1 MRRLGGQIMTDWIDK
16 LKEKR
21 KALAESGQAQEELRL
36 DRARVIRAKAPE
48 FWNSFIEQLQADS
61 SKLKEVFPN
70 NISCQCTVVK
80 TAIGCELRGC
90 KLPWRELSMRLN
102 VDEQSVDIDE
112 RKRETPDRIIPAG
125 YDDIRITVNDYEELE
140 FTYKGRAHVTP
151 RSLAQHLIEYVCGS
165 LSFVQEISDKE
176 KY

>member
-1 MRRLGGQIMTDWIDK
+1 MGDGIMPDWIDK
-16 LKEKR
+16 LKERR
-21 KALAESGQAQEELRL
+21 KALAESGQTHEELTL
-36 DRARVIRAKAPE
+36 HAANVIRAKAPE
-48 FWNSFIEQLQADS
+48 FWDSFIERLHADS

-112 RKRETPDRIIPAG
+112 RKREATDRIIPAG
-125 YDDIRITVNDYEELE
+125 HDEIRVTVNDYEELE
-140 FTYKGRAHVTP
+140 FTFKGRAHITP
-151 RSLAQHLIEYVCGS
+151 GSLAQHLIEYVCGS
-165 LSFVQEISDKE
+165 LSFVQGISDKE

>member
-1 MRRLGGQIMTDWIDK
+1 MPDWIDK

-21 KALAESGQAQEELRL
+21 KALGESGQAQEELRL

-112 RKRETPDRIIPAG
+112 PKGEAPDRNIPAG
-125 YDDIRITVNDYEELE
+125 DDDIRITVNDYEELE

-151 RSLAQHLIEYVCGS
+151 GSLAQHLIEYVCGS
-165 LSFVQEISDKE
+165 LSFVQGISDKE